1 MPLDGIDDK
10 QIVTLIDMD
19 KINQNNQPFSDG
31 VFDFAPFNQVG
42 NKIDNGGTI
51 NKKTD
56 ESFSQPLSLLVKRLP
71 IK

>member
-51 NKKTD
+51 NKKRTNL
-56 ESFSQPLSLLVKRLP
+56 FL
-71 IK
+71 